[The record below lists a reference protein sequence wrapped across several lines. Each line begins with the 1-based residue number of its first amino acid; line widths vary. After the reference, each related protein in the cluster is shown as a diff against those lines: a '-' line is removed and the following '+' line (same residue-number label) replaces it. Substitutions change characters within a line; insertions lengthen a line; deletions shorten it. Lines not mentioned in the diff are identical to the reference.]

1 HVTGVQTCALPIWP
15 QEPLRLQVASR
26 HRGRGD
32 SLLADR
38 DREAPRRES
47 GALPHR
53 SSEGRERRRDH
64 HALAARLTRAELV
77 ASCPSDLGPRQH
89 GARRALTQL
98 CRACAAGVRAEPDAR
113 KKPWTTQNHARPGGP
128 ARKRERAEPI
138 TGAAS
143 TNRAAIF
150 GAAPDVATHSDASSG
165 PDRPD
170 EHPRQPKPDSRT
182 EPAERRPAAA
192 PNLTPEPEPAER

>member
-1 HVTGVQTCALPIWP
+1 
-15 QEPLRLQVASR
+15 VASR

-89 GARRALTQL
+89 GARRALTMQAKL
-98 CRACAAGVRAEPDAR
+98 DRSSFV
-113 KKPWTTQNHARPGGP
+113 TPGGKF
-128 ARKRERAEPI
+128 RKNRVKLH
-138 TGAAS
+138 AS
-143 TNRAAIF
+143 KIEL
-150 GAAPDVATHSDASSG
+150 G
-165 PDRPD
+165 
-170 EHPRQPKPDSRT
+170 
-182 EPAERRPAAA
+182 
-192 PNLTPEPEPAER
+192 